1 MKQYFSLLSYL
12 IPYWER
18 VVLNVLF
25 NILSVIFG
33 LFSVAVA
40 IPFLGIIF
48 NNQPEISELPE
59 FTMSAKAIME
69 YFQYYL
75 SELTL
80 SKGPHYALLAVGV
93 VIIVMSLLKNL
104 FRYLAM
110 YNLAPIRN
118 GIPKDIRNQL
128 FGKVLLLPLAF
139 YSNERKGDIISR
151 MNNDVQEVEW
161 SLVSS
166 IEMLIRDPI
175 TIVIYLATLIYMSP
189 KLTIFVLI
197 LLPLGASV
205 IGVVGKNLK
214 KKSFRGQKQM
224 GVLTSVI
231 EETLGGLRIIKA
243 FNAEKHTN
251 EKFKKLNHTY
261 TKIMISLFR
270 RNYLANPMSEFLGTA
285 LMVVIMWYGGTLV
298 LGEGSSLTTEQLI
311 AYLLVFYLIIAP
323 AKSFSSAYYNIQKG
337 LASINRINEILLA
350 SDCILDKKDAQ
361 EILTFEK
368 EIEYKNVS
376 FRYTDT
382 DVLKNINLKIPKGKT
397 IALVG
402 QSGSGKSTLAD
413 LLPRFYDVVKGQILI
428 DGIDIKD
435 ISLHSLRSLMGIV
448 TQEAILFN
456 DTFFNNIV
464 FGTQIATKEE
474 VIEAAKIANAHNFI
488 MEFADGYETNIGDR
502 GGNMSGG
509 QRQRISIA
517 RAILKNPPIMIL
529 DEATSALDTESE
541 KYVQEALTNLMK
553 NRTVI
558 IIAHRLSTIV
568 QADLICVMHEGE
580 IVERGTHDELLSFD
594 GHYKKLY
601 NLQMLSA
608 E

>member
-1 MKQYFSLLSYL
+1 MKRFFSLLAYL

-18 VVLNVLF
+18 VFFNVLF

-40 IPFLGIIF
+40 IPFLSIIF
-48 NNQPEISELPE
+48 NNQPILSEAPE
-59 FTMSAKAIME
+59 FSMNVEAIMR
-69 YFQYYL
+69 YFQHYL

-80 SKGPHYALLAVGV
+80 HKGAHYALMAVG
-93 VIIVMSLLKNL
+93 IIIIIMSLFKNL

-118 GIPKDIRNQL
+118 GIPRDIRNKL
-128 FGKVLLLPLAF
+128 FKKVLLLPLAF
-139 YSNERKGDIISR
+139 YSNERKGDIMSR

-175 TIVIYLATLIYMSP
+175 TILIYLATLIYMSP
-189 KLTIFVLI
+189 SLTIFVII
-197 LLPLGASV
+197 LLPLGATL
-205 IGVVGKNLK
+205 IGMIGKNLRK
-214 KKSFRGQKQM
+214 TSFKGQKQI
-224 GVLTSVI
+224 GLLTSVI

-243 FNAEKHTN
+243 FNAEKSVD
-251 EKFKKLNHTY
+251 EKFKKVNHIY
-261 TKIMISLFR
+261 AKLMIKLFR
-270 RNYLANPMSEFLGTA
+270 RNYLANPVSEFLGTM

-298 LGEGSSLTTEQLI
+298 LGETSSLTTEQLI

-337 LASINRINEILLA
+337 IASVDRINAILQA
-350 SDCILDKKDAQ
+350 TDCIPDKNDAKTIANFEH
-361 EILTFEK
+361 EIS
-368 EIEYKNVS
+368 YHDVS
-376 FRYTDT
+376 FKYVDT
-382 DVLKNINLKIPKGKT
+382 DVLKNIQLTIPKGKT

-413 LLPRFYDVVKGQILI
+413 LLPRFYDVTQGKICI
-428 DGIDIKD
+428 DDTDIRD
-435 ISLHSLRSLMGIV
+435 ISLQSLRSLMGIV

-456 DTFFNNIV
+456 DTFYNNIA
-464 FGTQIATKEE
+464 FGSEYVNEE
-474 VIEAAKIANAHNFI
+474 QVIEAAKIANAHDFI
-488 MEFADGYETNIGDR
+488 MEFPDAYQTNVGDR

-541 KYVQEALTNLMK
+541 KIVQEALMRLMK

-568 QADLICVMHEGE
+568 QADMICVLHEGN
-580 IVERGTHDELLSFD
+580 IVERGTHEELLNHD
-594 GHYKKLY
+594 GYYKKLY
-601 NLQMLSA
+601 HLQTFSS
-608 E
+608 